1 MSRLVAFVDARLT
14 SVDPAA
20 SFAKIAMVP
29 PVPTRRTSR
38 PQNDLSTGI
47 QIYSFD
53 DPAQELAVIG
63 QTFAQQADEISMK
76 GQGEVGILAAH
87 SLQRL

>member
-14 SVDPAA
+14 SVDPVA

-29 PVPTRRTSR
+29 PAPTRRTSR

-53 DPAQELAVIG
+53 DPAQELTVIG

-76 GQGEVGILAAH
+76 GQGEVGVLAAH
-87 SLQRL
+87 PLQRL